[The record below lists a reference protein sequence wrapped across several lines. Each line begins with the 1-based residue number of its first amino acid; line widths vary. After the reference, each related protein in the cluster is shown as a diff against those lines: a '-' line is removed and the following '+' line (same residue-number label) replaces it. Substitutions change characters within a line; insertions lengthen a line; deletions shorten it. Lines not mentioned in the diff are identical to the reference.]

1 MLRSFKYE
9 PFSARIFITILY
21 SIREHLTIEMTI
33 LSIERK
39 FLFAIVSP
47 ETIRFTQISSGLA
60 SESMPDIRHFPHT
73 TTVDLIN
80 QIRFR

>member
-33 LSIERK
+33 IDRK
-39 FLFAIVSP
+39 KIFSLPSSP
-47 ETIRFTQISSGLA
+47 PKRYISPKFHPGWQANRCL
-60 SESMPDIRHFPHT
+60 T
-73 TTVDLIN
+73 
-80 QIRFR
+80 